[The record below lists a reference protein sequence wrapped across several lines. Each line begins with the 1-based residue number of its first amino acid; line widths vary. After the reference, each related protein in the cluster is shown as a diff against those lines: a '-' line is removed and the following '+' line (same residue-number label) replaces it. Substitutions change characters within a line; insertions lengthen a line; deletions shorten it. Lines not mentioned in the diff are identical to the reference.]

1 MTKRRV
7 RVRFAPSPTGPL
19 HMGGVRTALYNYL
32 FARRAGGDFIIRIED
47 TDSHRYVP
55 GAEEYIF
62 DALQW
67 CGIRADEGV
76 REGGPH
82 GPYRQSERKE
92 IYLQYALRL
101 VESGNAYYAFDTPE
115 ALDALRTEAEQR
127 GDAFAYNYKVRGR
140 LATSLAMT
148 DEEVRARIER
158 GDQWVIRFMMPE
170 NEEVH
175 MHDLIRGEVTVN
187 TSTLDD
193 KVLYKSADRLPTYH
207 LANIV
212 DDHLMEISHVIRGEE
227 WLPSLPLHYLLYRA
241 FGWTDTQP
249 EFAHLPLLLKPTG
262 QGKLSKRDGDKMG
275 FPVFPLEWKS
285 PTGEVSRG
293 YREDG
298 YFPEAFINMLALLG
312 WNPGTEQEL
321 FSMDELIADFSLERV
336 SKAGARFN
344 PDKARWFN
352 AQYMHV
358 RDNDELAEAYLPLLR
373 EHGVE
378 IPFEKAARIAGYI
391 KGRAAFVSDF
401 WELSYFLFRAP
412 VSFDAKVAEK
422 YWKGENPES
431 VAGLREVLAGIDDFT
446 NRNMETVCHAW
457 IEEHGYKMGQIMNAF
472 RLAIVGESKGFSMY
486 EMCEVLGKE
495 ETLRRLDYAL
505 ANLPWTDPITPS
517 FQIVPASPLF
527 PAVRGDGIFC
537 YDISVAP
544 LPLCRYAPVGGT
556 VMPDATPPSGPLR
569 KRLSP
574 LIQAICNSC

>member
-352 AQYMHV
+352 AQYMHCLLYTSPSP
-358 RDNDELAEAYLPLLR
+358 RD
-373 EHGVE
+373 
-378 IPFEKAARIAGYI
+378 
-391 KGRAAFVSDF
+391 
-401 WELSYFLFRAP
+401 
-412 VSFDAKVAEK
+412 
-422 YWKGENPES
+422 
-431 VAGLREVLAGIDDFT
+431 
-446 NRNMETVCHAW
+446 
-457 IEEHGYKMGQIMNAF
+457 
-472 RLAIVGESKGFSMY
+472 
-486 EMCEVLGKE
+486 
-495 ETLRRLDYAL
+495 
-505 ANLPWTDPITPS
+505 
-517 FQIVPASPLF
+517 
-527 PAVRGDGIFC
+527 RG
-537 YDISVAP
+537 
-544 LPLCRYAPVGGT
+544 
-556 VMPDATPPSGPLR
+556 
-569 KRLSP
+569 
-574 LIQAICNSC
+574 